1 MTKEYLEEEEGLT
14 PRLVM
19 EEATRC
25 LLCLDAPCSKN
36 CPAGTDPAKFIR
48 SVRFK
53 NVEGAVT
60 TVRENNILAGVCAR
74 VCPVEK
80 YCEKACSR
88 TGIDKPIQISKI
100 QRYLTDYEA
109 CTHMQ
114 VLEPKKLNGKKVAV
128 VGSGP
133 AGLTA
138 AGNLAMQGY
147 EVTVYEKYPHAG
159 GYLRYGIPQ
168 YRLPNSVVD
177 QEVAIIEKL
186 GVKFV
191 FNTRV
196 GIDVLLENLK
206 KEYDAVVLAV
216 GYSQGKMLDMFKD
229 NKHVELAV
237 DFLAR
242 VKEKKGKIKLPKNA
256 VVVGGGDVAMDCA
269 TTLKKLG
276 VENVTDVAYEQ
287 FSEFKASEA
296 ELELTRKSGVTI
308 LDGYIPVQASKSGT
322 LTFKHRVINSQLKIK
337 SGLTIL
343 AVGQIADLE
352 GLNVTAEDLNK
363 NYQIGKSN
371 LFFAGDIAQGD
382 KTVVYAVKTGKEVCK
397 EVMNYLGGNK

>member
-1 MTKEYLEEEEGLT
+1 MTKKYLEEEKGLT

-25 LLCLDAPCSKN
+25 LLCLDAPCSQS

-48 SVRFK
+48 SFRFK

-60 TVRENNILAGVCAR
+60 TIRENNILGGICAR

-88 TGIDKPIQISKI
+88 SGIDKPIQISKI

-114 VLEPKKLNGKKVAV
+114 VLQPKKLNGKNVAV

-147 EVTVYEKYPHAG
+147 AVTVYEKYPKAG
-159 GYLRYGIPQ
+159 GYLRYGIPS
-168 YRLPNSVVD
+168 YRLPNEVVD
-177 QEVAIIEKL
+177 QEVKIIENL
-186 GVKFV
+186 GVKFI
-191 FNTRV
+191 FNTKV

-216 GYSQGKMLDMFKD
+216 GFAKGKMLEMF
-229 NKHVELAV
+229 NETRHVELAV

-242 VKEKKGKIKLPKNA
+242 VKEKKGKIRLPKNA
-256 VVVGGGDVAMDCA
+256 VVIGGGDVAMDCA
-269 TTLKKLG
+269 TTLKRLG

-287 FSEFKASEA
+287 FSEFRASKA
-296 ELELTRKSGVTI
+296 ELELTREEGVTI
-308 LDGYIPVQASKSGT
+308 LDGYVPVNASKSGT

-343 AVGQIADLE
+343 AVGQLEDLE
-352 GLNVTAEDLNK
+352 GLNITKDDLK
-363 NYQIGKSN
+363 SNYQVGKSN

-397 EVMNYLGGNK
+397 DVMNYLGGNK